1 MAPRAQAAAA
11 HPGAPPPQPGL
22 CCDRD
27 KEREGGRSRLAAA
40 LERRGALASVLQQE
54 EWLDGARDEYDDE
67 RTFACRHAYH
77 PGTSEFRPLSGASS
91 LAEAVAAAGL
101 EGEEQDDDD
110 EDEDEE
116 DEESAAAA
124 GLSRFAKAAR
134 RLKPSARPKQL
145 PCRER
150 NLEEV
155 AGSLR
160 EAVREGGLG
169 CALYLSG
176 TPGTGKTAT
185 VRQASRRVGRPGPAA
200 AQPSLCAGRRPRSRP
215 PPLSEGPR
223 RSLYVPFECSLG
235 RLGAEAVEALP
246 GPATEMGGGGSPR
259 PAACT

>member
-1 MAPRAQAAAA
+1 MLSVQVGKEATKFV
-11 HPGAPPPQPGL
+11 L
-22 CCDRD
+22 CHLTPNKCEQWAMDL
-27 KEREGGRSRLAAA
+27 GFSA
-40 LERRGALASVLQQE
+40 
-54 EWLDGARDEYDDE
+54 DEDVTFFLTGKTPVHLTGFFEDEDEDDFDDDE
-67 RTFACRHAYH
+67 
-77 PGTSEFRPLSGASS
+77 L
-91 LAEAVAAAGL
+91 
-101 EGEEQDDDD
+101 DDELDD

-155 AGSLR
+155 AGALR

-200 AQPSLCAGRRPRSRP
+200 AQPSLCAGRRPRSRLP
-215 PPLSEGPR
+215 PGSEGPR

-246 GPATEMGGGGSPR
+246 GPATEMGGGPHVPPHAHRRCVCSR
-259 PAACT
+259 RSARRASCPASARSSSTG